1 MEESTLNFIQTQVD
15 TINSDAG
22 ITDENI
28 AMIGCRLAN
37 LENFLKERGYAMLCF
52 N

>member
-15 TINSDAG
+15 TNNIDAD
-22 ITDENI
+22 ITDKNI
-28 AMIGCRLAN
+28 AIIGCRLAN